1 MKNTSLTVEQQVTS
15 LGTMIKATANGVTE
29 SSLPSVAGK
38 PSKTVTKYKAG
49 KGADLQG
56 RNGNLIDINDL
67 KKVGVTN
74 FENGNR
80 LPAGKYFLCTG
91 IRLLFDDTALVTPQT
106 AKWKSEAPANWKNGE
121 IIISQSGTGKLAE
134 FPVTD
139 LSNWKA
145 STGNDA
151 DFREC
156 EFLLRPEAEF
166 EFLSVLPNA
175 AGEEVYRIELR
186 GYEYTD
192 SSRN

>member
-1 MKNTSLTVEQQVTS
+1 MEKTSLSLDAQVAS
-15 LGTMIKATANGVTE
+15 LSSMIKSNANGTTE

-38 PSKTVTKYKAG
+38 PSKSVTKYKAG
-49 KGADLQG
+49 KASDLQG

-67 KKVGVTN
+67 KKVGITN

-91 IRLLFDDTALVTPQT
+91 VRLLLDATNGVTPQT
-106 AKWKSEAPANWKNGE
+106 ATWKTEAPANWKNGE

-139 LSNWKA
+139 IANWKA

-151 DFREC
+151 DFRQC

-166 EFLSVLPNA
+166 EILSVLPAA
-175 AGEEVYRIELR
+175 AGDEVYRIEFR

-192 SSRN
+192 SSKN